1 MEMTDN
7 AAGNQAGDL
16 NAGNHRAFIRLDDDG
31 VAFVF
36 HAGLIE
42 VGIQEFAGF
51 VINSLNSTPD
61 RAAVGVNVEHIHEG
75 RNKNFFL
82 TGVGILDFLNF
93 ADSSVSS

>member
-61 RAAVGVNVEHIHEG
+61 RAAVGGMLNTFMKVEI
-75 RNKNFFL
+75 R
-82 TGVGILDFLNF
+82 I
-93 ADSSVSS
+93 SSLPV

>member
-1 MEMTDN
+1 MEMADN

-42 VGIQEFAGF
+42 VAF
-51 VINSLNSTPD
+51 
-61 RAAVGVNVEHIHEG
+61 
-75 RNKNFFL
+75 KNL
-82 TGVGILDFLNF
+82 PGL
-93 ADSSVSS
+93 